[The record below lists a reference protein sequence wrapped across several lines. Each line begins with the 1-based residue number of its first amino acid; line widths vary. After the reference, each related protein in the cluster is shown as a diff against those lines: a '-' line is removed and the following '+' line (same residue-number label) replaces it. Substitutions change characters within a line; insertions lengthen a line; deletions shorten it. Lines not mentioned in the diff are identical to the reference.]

1 MILRRIAGHL
11 KQQHWTGA
19 FIELAIVILGVF
31 IGLQANN
38 WNQARVHRADERA
51 FLLQLR
57 EEITGDD
64 KALRYQSR
72 YVAQVVASGRRALAY
87 LKGGKDCTTGCDG
100 LLIDFFDASQVWG
113 APYDQ
118 TRYQQ
123 AQRLGYPSNPSTR
136 RAVEAFYKSIGGWL
150 AVNQTP
156 PTYRARVRG
165 HFTPAAA
172 EALWQGCWRRPAGG
186 LEELPHGCARALE
199 KLDTTAML
207 REIRTDNALIPELQY
222 WLGQNILALTF
233 YPQSHLLAKAA
244 EAAITRDAEDTK

>member
-1 MILRRIAGHL
+1 MILHRVINHM
-11 KQQHWTGA
+11 KSQHWTGA
-19 FIELAIVILGVF
+19 FIELLIVVLGVF

-57 EEITGDD
+57 EEIAGDD
-64 KALRYQSR
+64 QALSYQSR

-87 LKGGKDCTTGCDG
+87 LEGGKDCTSGCEG
-100 LLIDFFDASQVWG
+100 LLIDFFEASQVWG

-136 RAVEAFYKSIGGWL
+136 RAVEGFYKSIGGWR
-150 AVNQTP
+150 AVNTTP
-156 PTYRARVRG
+156 PAYRARVRG

-172 EALWQGCWRRPAGG
+172 EALWKGCWQRPAGG
-186 LEELPHGCARALE
+186 LEELSRGCAGALK
-199 KLDTTAML
+199 KLDTAAML
-207 REIRTDNALIPELQY
+207 HGIRTDSALIPELQY

-233 YPQSHLLAKAA
+233 YSQSHQLARMA
-244 EAAITRDAEDTK
+244 EAAITREAGDTK